1 MTHNMHCVMEAKYYS
16 SSQRRNNG
24 VSFEGVELWKQT
36 LIGFFAVDLIDKG
49 LTHVNTQ
56 YKP

>member
-1 MTHNMHCVMEAKYYS
+1 MHCVMEAKYYS